1 MQVETLPS
9 SGPHVK
15 NQIVNGKT
23 CKIIFIFFLLN
34 SIIRTLT
41 NRKTL
46 HKKNDMDTKIQYLQT
61 SSALLNFRDQVI
73 TEFGELLGLL
83 FLNGRQK
90 KMGVVPV
97 L

>member
-1 MQVETLPS
+1 
-9 SGPHVK
+9 
-15 NQIVNGKT
+15 
-23 CKIIFIFFLLN
+23 
-34 SIIRTLT
+34 
-41 NRKTL
+41 
-46 HKKNDMDTKIQYLQT
+46 MDTKIQYLQT